1 MHSIYGSSSGFSPLF
16 SLYFL
21 GSSTVLEHVSIPP
34 LPRDPPLL
42 AVAIDLESR
51 KEQA

>member
-1 MHSIYGSSSGFSPLF
+1 MALPAASPPF

-21 GSSTVLEHVSIPP
+21 GSSTVLEQVSIPR
-34 LPRDPPLL
+34 LPRDPPPSP
-42 AVAIDLESR
+42 AVASDLESR